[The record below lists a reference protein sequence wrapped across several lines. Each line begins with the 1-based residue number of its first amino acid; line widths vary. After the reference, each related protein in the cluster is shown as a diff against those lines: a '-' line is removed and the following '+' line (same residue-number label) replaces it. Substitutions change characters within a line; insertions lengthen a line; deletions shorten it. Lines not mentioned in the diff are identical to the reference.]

1 MLEKNKDK
9 LSKLL
14 SELPVYQP
22 PGEVWEQI
30 EQSFPEKSATGLER
44 LQQYEPPD
52 RVWTKIESALNQ
64 KTPKPRPYLLW
75 ISAAAAAV
83 TALVWLVWAAA
94 PLEANSGATV
104 SGISFSREFV
114 DASLLQRDWEQD
126 DEDFELVSK
135 LCAATSFT
143 CANPDMQTL
152 QMELEE
158 LTDAKEAL
166 EKALGKYGA
175 DADMIAQLAQ
185 IERRRTAILKRML
198 DYFL

>member
-9 LSKLL
+9 LSQLL
-14 SELPVYQP
+14 GQLPVYQP

-30 EQSFPEKSATGLER
+30 EQSFPEKSAKGLER
-44 LQQYEPPD
+44 LPQYEPPE
-52 RVWTKIESALNQ
+52 RVWTKIESGLNQ

-75 ISAAAAAV
+75 ITAAAAV
-83 TALVWLVWAAA
+83 TALVWLVWSAA
-94 PLEANSGATV
+94 PLEVNSGATV

-135 LCAATSFT
+135 LCATSSFT

-158 LTDAKEAL
+158 LTEAKEAL
-166 EKALGKYGA
+166 EKALGTYGA